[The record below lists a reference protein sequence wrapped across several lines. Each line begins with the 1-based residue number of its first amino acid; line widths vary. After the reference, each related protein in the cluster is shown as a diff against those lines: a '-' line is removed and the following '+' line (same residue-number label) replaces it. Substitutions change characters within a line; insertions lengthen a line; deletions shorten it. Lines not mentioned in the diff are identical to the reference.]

1 MATNEQALDQDPSP
15 ETEMDEAS
23 IISSLARLQELHIS
37 LRSLRETIPRVMD
50 SVLVDSSAPDH
61 LHSNFSQAANSAAQA
76 IQNFTQLVEDSK
88 TKKVMEKAKESMEKN
103 GEGITGWKV
112 TEHEDWLD
120 IKVDGNDDVDED
132 EQVTAEFGDGSSMES
147 TNMALDRFR
156 SVHAG
161 IDASLDQ
168 ESRTTATTTMALR
181 VEKVRSFKERFL
193 K

>member
-1 MATNEQALDQDPSP
+1 
-15 ETEMDEAS
+15 
-23 IISSLARLQELHIS
+23 
-37 LRSLRETIPRVMD
+37 MD
-50 SVLVDSSAPDH
+50 SVLVDPSAPDH
-61 LHSNFSQAANSAAQA
+61 LHSNFSRAANGAAQA

-88 TKKVMEKAKESMEKN
+88 TKKVMEKAKESMEKD

-132 EQVTAEFGDGSSMES
+132 EEITAEVGDGSSMES

-161 IDASLDQ
+161 IEASLDE
-168 ESRTTATTTMALR
+168 ESRTVTVSYSCAL
-181 VEKVRSFKERFL
+181 
-193 K
+193 

>member
-1 MATNEQALDQDPSP
+1 
-15 ETEMDEAS
+15 
-23 IISSLARLQELHIS
+23 
-37 LRSLRETIPRVMD
+37 MD

-61 LHSNFSQAANSAAQA
+61 LHSNFSQAANGAAQA
-76 IQNFTQLVEDSK
+76 IQIFTQLVEDSK

-132 EQVTAEFGDGSSMES
+132 EQVTVEVGDGSSMES

-161 IDASLDQ
+161 IDASLDE
-168 ESRTTATTTMALR
+168 ESRTMTVSYSCALLQNMLR
-181 VEKVRSFKERFL
+181 RLRSIYLRHPISTSRFG
-193 K
+193 

>member
-1 MATNEQALDQDPSP
+1 
-15 ETEMDEAS
+15 
-23 IISSLARLQELHIS
+23 
-37 LRSLRETIPRVMD
+37 MD

-61 LHSNFSQAANSAAQA
+61 LHSNFSRAANGAAQD
-76 IQNFTQLVEDSK
+76 IQNFTQLVEDGK
-88 TKKVMEKAKESMEKN
+88 TKKVLEKAKQSMEKN

-120 IKVDGNDDVDED
+120 VKGDGNDDVDED
-132 EQVTAEFGDGSSMES
+132 EEITAEVGDGSSMES

-161 IDASLDQ
+161 IEASLD
-168 ESRTTATTTMALR
+168 ESSRTVTVSCSCAFLQSMLRRLSSIYLRHPVSTSRFGEPTPRMAMAIIALTAEE
-181 VEKVRSFKERFL
+181 VQSFKERFL